1 MILMILVESQVA
13 VSNLCYVSAEDWL
26 LPIAGTGGLR
36 VLACGGFSASS
47 LGNQLPLSNLPYVQ
61 SSSFQIRPVPRQN
74 DHCCFMS

>member
-36 VLACGGFSASS
+36 VLACGGF
-47 LGNQLPLSNLPYVQ
+47 GNQLPLSNLLNVQ